1 MKKIVLGILAHVDS
15 GKTTLSEGLMYF
27 SGKLNKLGRVDHKD
41 TFLDN
46 NDIERDRGITIYSK
60 QAQFDYNNTIFTL
73 VDTPGHI
80 DFSAE
85 MERTLQVLDY
95 AILVISGADGVQS
108 HAKTLWNMLEA
119 YQIPTFVFVN
129 KMDITHNSKEDI
141 MRMLYKELDEKCV
154 DFNNINYEKLAVCSD
169 CLLEEFLADNQISDS
184 SIVKE
189 INSRNL
195 FPVFFGSAL
204 KLDGINDL
212 LCCID
217 KFTVEPKYSNV
228 FGAKVYK
235 ITTDDK
241 GQKLT
246 HIKVTG
252 GELKVKTPIND
263 EKINEIR
270 IYNGNSFTSASVV
283 FAGEICTV
291 LGLNNTYI
299 GMGMGFERDFEDF
312 LTEPLFKYSVKIID
326 ETDIHSAYNYFK
338 ILEQQDNQL
347 KVTLTDNINVHLMGD
362 IQIEVLTRILKEE
375 YNLSVEFEDGAIIY
389 KETIADT
396 VEGVGHYEPLRHY
409 AEVHLLLEPMP
420 AGTGVVY
427 ETDCSEDI
435 LDKNWQRLIY
445 THLNE
450 KTHLGVLTGSEI
462 TDIKITLINGRA
474 SVKHTVG
481 GDFRQATYR
490 AVRHGLMNA
499 KSILLEPYNKFKI
512 QVPVEYT
519 GRIMTDLQQMG
530 AEFSSPDLQNEVSV
544 LTGTVPVSKIYG
556 YLKKITSYTGG
567 KGKLSCSFLGYY
579 PCKNSEEVIQNIS
592 YNPEGDLDNTPDSVF
607 CQGGAGFLV
616 KWNDVYKYMHIPYL
630 QDKKEEEVIN
640 SPKFPSKTI
649 ATDEEL
655 LHIFERTYGKVK
667 RRLYQQPLDKPVIK
681 EYKYN
686 PKPIMPKYLLIDG
699 YNIIFSWDDLKSA
712 ALKDLSYAR
721 ELLINRVANI
731 KGTKDIGVIIVF
743 DAYKVK
749 GCNRE
754 TETINGVEIVY
765 TKEAETA
772 DAYIEMVTKKISK
785 HYSVTVATSDSLE
798 QLIIL
803 GHGARRISA
812 REFLKEVEDAEREIR
827 EYIEKNR

>member
-1 MKKIVLGILAHVDS
+1 MKNIVLGILAHVDS
-15 GKTTLSEGLMYF
+15 GKTTLSEGLLYR
-27 SGKLNKLGRVDHKD
+27 SGKLNKVGRVDHKD

-46 NDIERDRGITIYSK
+46 NVIERDRGITIFSK
-60 QAQFDYNNTIFTL
+60 QAQFLYNDTKVTL
-73 VDTPGHI
+73 LDTPGHI

-108 HAKTLWNMLEA
+108 HSKTLWNMLDV
-119 YQIPTFVFVN
+119 YQIPTFIFVN
-129 KMDITHNSKEDI
+129 KMDISHNSIDEI
-141 MRMLYKELDEKCV
+141 MSMLHCELDEKCIP
-154 DFNNINYEKLAVCSD
+154 FNEMNYEKLAMCSD
-169 CLLEEFLADNQISDS
+169 GLLDEFLNENVISDK
-184 SIVKE
+184 SIMNG
-189 INSRNL
+189 INSRNIY
-195 FPVFFGSAL
+195 PVYFGSAL
-204 KLDGINDL
+204 KLDGVIDL
-212 LCCID
+212 LYGID
-217 KFTVEPKYSNV
+217 KYTAKREYSKI

-252 GELKVKTPIND
+252 GELKVKTQIND

-270 IYNGNSFTSASVV
+270 IYNGTTFTPVSVV
-283 FAGEICTV
+283 DAGEICTV
-291 LGLNNTYI
+291 TGLNNTYS

-312 LTEPLFKYSVKIID
+312 LTEPLFKYSVEITD
-326 ETDIHSAYNYFK
+326 GTDIHTAYNYFK

-347 KVTLTDNINVHLMGD
+347 KVTIGENINVHVMGD
-362 IQIEVLTRILKEE
+362 IQIEVLKRILKEN
-375 YNLSVEFEDGAIIY
+375 YNLSVEFCDGGIVY
-389 KETIADT
+389 KETITDV

-420 AGTGVVY
+420 QGTGVVI
-427 ETDCSEDI
+427 ETDVSEDV

-450 KTHLGVLTGSEI
+450 KSHIGVLTGSEL
-462 TDIKITLINGRA
+462 TDIKMTLINGRA
-474 SVKHTVG
+474 SIKHTVG

-499 KSILLEPYNKFKI
+499 KSVLLEPYNKFKLEI
-512 QVPVEYT
+512 PVECT
-519 GRIMTDLQQMG
+519 GRAMTDLQQMG
-530 AEFSSPDLQNEVSV
+530 AEFSSPDLQNDVSV
-544 LTGTVPVSKIYG
+544 LTGSVPVSKING
-556 YLKKITSYTGG
+556 YLKEITSYTGG
-567 KGKLSCSFLGYY
+567 KGKLNCSFLGYF
-579 PCKNSEEVIQNIS
+579 PCQNAQEVIEKTG
-592 YNPEGDLDNTPDSVF
+592 YNPEGDLENTPDSVF
-607 CQGGAGFLV
+607 CAGGAGFLV

-630 QDKKEEEVIN
+630 QDEKEEEVLLAPRI
-640 SPKFPSKTI
+640 SHKTD

-655 LHIFERTYGKVK
+655 LNIFERTYGKVK
-667 RRLYQQPLDKPVIK
+667 RRLYEQPLDKPVVK

-686 PKPIMPKYLLIDG
+686 PKPILPKYLLIDG
-699 YNIIFSWDDLKSA
+699 YNIIFAWDDLKA
-712 ALKDLSYAR
+712 AAEKNLSYAR
-721 ELLINRVANI
+721 ELLINRVANYR
-731 KGTKDIGVIIVF
+731 GTVATGVIIVF

-754 TETINGVEIVY
+754 TENINGVEIVY

-772 DAYIEMVTKKISK
+772 DAYIEMVTKKISR

-803 GHGARRISA
+803 GHGAKRISA
-812 REFLKEVEDAEREIR
+812 REFLKEVEDAEDKIR
-827 EYIEKNR
+827 EYINKNR